1 MLYNYR
7 AAFTNS
13 RKNRIKADIAIY
25 CRMTGNTNP
34 RIKAKI
40 QSRINRK
47 FINNLVHCKW
57 RLQKI

>member
-25 CRMTGNTNP
+25 YRMTGNNKSP
-34 RIKAKI
+34 Y
-40 QSRINRK
+40 
-47 FINNLVHCKW
+47 
-57 RLQKI
+57 